1 MCGRFA
7 FHSPKEA
14 ITRVFEIDF
23 ALEFQPHFNIAPS
36 QYVIALRHSGV
47 QIPATA
53 SSCSVEPVM
62 LRWGLVPSWAKDPGI
77 GHRMINARRET
88 IDHKPAFRAAFRRRR
103 CVILADGFY
112 EWRRVDDRKIPTY
125 ITMKSGE
132 PFAMAGLWEHWEG
145 QSSTLLTCTIITTAA
160 NHVLAPVHDRMPVI
174 FSPENAVRWMDPDN
188 DSKAGLQ
195 QLLDSPDHDDLHY
208 WEVGREVNNPRN
220 DGPNLIR
227 RLPTAADGVIPGPA

>member
-88 IDHKPAFRAAFRRRR
+88 VDHKPAFRAAFRRRR

-174 FSPENAVRWMDPDN
+174 FSPEKAVHWMDPDN